1 MRSFRATLFSSAV
14 AAIAISTSTAHAEDR
29 IQTSETYIAHTSGKQ
44 KTADGKFPLET
55 VLSEIHRLFGWSF
68 IFDSRVVA
76 GKKIIP
82 INSPTALPRTLA
94 EQLAEVDLQLKKIS
108 KKTFVITVIP
118 NIDESKIIA
127 LPEKT
132 KPFNDV
138 IIVTS
143 SSAINTSPAV
153 SGKIFELDER
163 YLTYFNAATPDR
175 AIFDL
180 PQTLASITPT
190 NTVLFGALAGVSFL
204 DLRGLGSNRSMVLV
218 NGRPATP
225 TFSSP
230 DDAFGVDLNRFATP
244 FLERVEI
251 QTTPASARYGSG
263 ATVGAVNFVL
273 RSNLTGMEAGAQY
286 GISDFGDREQLSLH
300 FVGGTDLLQN
310 SANLTFGVYI
320 AQSTGLIGSDRP
332 FTNEGF
338 GQSSFTD
345 KGLITGVVLE
355 NGSFAPFPDRESF
368 VPNMDGT
375 VSPFIGSPE
384 QLFNAVSQTALVP
397 ELNRFMSYMSGS
409 TNPSNSLRLYA
420 EVEAGLIATDLRLA
434 PVPVARTRGPDL
446 ETGSAVT
453 IPIAN
458 PTLPQSVLDL
468 VQDNFGGP
476 VQSIVLNRRYVELGP
491 RRDKIN
497 RYYLDLVIGAE
508 LSRNE
513 KERYALSYSFGK
525 TQSDWTVRNRVNG
538 GNLITALQPE
548 LCEATPGCAP
558 VDFFAASGVS
568 SQSQQ
573 FIRTPP
579 INSKYILERHEVS
592 LSANKSLSGIFA
604 DDITLQAGADFEY
617 SLIKTIARSRQDIT
631 LIGTSTAPA
640 TKGSVF
646 KNDFYGNVT
655 LPLLSPTS
663 WVGALEITTD
673 FRLTRSSV
681 YDTFTNLE
689 TRAAWRPSDA
699 VQLSA
704 FRHIGHRAPSVVEMF
719 AVSASNGFP
728 VFDPCGN
735 GPESAS
741 PTIVENCMS
750 DTPLGVGANF
760 TQSNALTNITTFGNP
775 DLAAEEVK
783 FYGASATIKPTDL
796 ITRIPGEMDI
806 TATWLSYKISN
817 QILFSEQGRLFDCY
831 SSVGLSDDSCGIN
844 PLTGNP
850 RIRRDPITQQIISIE
865 QTAINSGAVNWQGL
879 DIEAHYALKPESSVL
894 FDRFWVNVL
903 HTYTDRVTSINQQGD
918 TERRDGLLGFP
929 RHRSLASAGI
939 DRGPISLAFLFNRRG
954 KVLTARTDNPFAKIP
969 AVTYLDTSLRVE
981 LNNNIYVQFG
991 VENLLDRGPPPASFS
1006 FFNGRPTVFYDII
1019 GRRYSFSTR
1028 VSF

>member
-1 MRSFRATLFSSAV
+1 MRSFRTTLFSSAA
-14 AAIAISTSTAHAEDR
+14 AAIAVSPSAVHAEDS
-29 IQTSETYIAHTSGKQ
+29 IQISEASIAGAYTGQ
-44 KTADGKFPLET
+44 NTTDGKIPLET
-55 VLSEIHRLFGWSF
+55 VLSEIHRQFGWSF

-76 GKKIIP
+76 GKAIKP

-94 EQLAEVDLQLKKIS
+94 EKLAEADLRLKKIS
-108 KKTFVITVIP
+108 QKTYVITAIP
-118 NIDESKIIA
+118 IMDESKIIA

-204 DLRGLGSNRSMVLV
+204 DLRGLGSKRSMVLV

-230 DDAFGVDLNRFATP
+230 DDGFGVDLNRFATP

-273 RSNLTGMEAGAQY
+273 RSNLEGAEAGVQY
-286 GISDFGDREQLSLH
+286 GVSDFGDREQLSLH

-320 AQSTGLIGSDRP
+320 AQSTGLIGADRP

-338 GQSSFTD
+338 GLSSFTE
-345 KGLITGVVLE
+345 KGLITGVVLD
-355 NGSFAPFPDRESF
+355 NGSFAPFPDRQSF

-375 VSPFIGSPE
+375 VSPFTGSPE
-384 QLFNAVSQTALVP
+384 QLFSAATQTALVP
-397 ELNRFMSYMSGS
+397 ELNRFMSYISGS
-409 TNPSNSLRLYA
+409 ANPSNSLRLYA
-420 EVEAGLIATDLRLA
+420 EVEAGLIATDLQLA
-434 PVPVARTRGPDL
+434 PVPVSRSRGPDL
-446 ETGSAVT
+446 ETGSAIT

-468 VQDNFGGP
+468 VQDNFGGA
-476 VQSIVLNRRYVELGP
+476 VQSVVLDRRYVELGP

-508 LSRNE
+508 FSRNE

-538 GNLITALQPE
+538 GNLTTALQPD

-558 VDFFAASGVS
+558 VDIFDTSGVS
-568 SQSQQ
+568 SQAQQ

-579 INSKYILERHEVS
+579 ISSKYILERHELS
-592 LSANKSLSGIFA
+592 LSAYKAVSGIFA
-604 DDITLQAGADFEY
+604 NEITLQAGADFEY
-617 SLIKTIARSRQDIT
+617 SLIKTTARSSPDII
-631 LIGTSTAPA
+631 LIGSSNSPA
-640 TKGSVF
+640 AKGDIF
-646 KNDFYGNVT
+646 ENDFYGNIF

-663 WVGALEITTD
+663 WAGALEITTD

-681 YDTFTNLE
+681 YNSFTNLE
-689 TRAAWRPSDA
+689 ARATWRPSDM
-699 VQLSA
+699 VEFSA
-704 FRHIGHRAPSVVEMF
+704 FRHRGHRAPSVVEMF
-719 AVSASNGFP
+719 SVSSSGGFP
-728 VFDPCGN
+728 VFDPCGYD
-735 GPESAS
+735 SVS
-741 PTIVENCMS
+741 SIIDENCMS
-750 DTPLGVGANF
+750 DTPLGVGSGF
-760 TQSNALTNITTFGNP
+760 VQGNALARYTVFGNP
-775 DLAAEEVK
+775 ELLPEEMK
-783 FYGASATIKPTDL
+783 FYGASTTVRPTEL
-796 ITRIPGEMDI
+796 FTLIPGQMDI

-817 QILFSEQGRLFDCY
+817 QILFSEQGLLFDCY
-831 SSVGLSDDSCGIN
+831 SSVGLSDDGCGIN
-844 PLTGNP
+844 PLTGNL
-850 RIRRDPITQQIISIE
+850 RIIRDPTTRQITAVE
-865 QTAINSGAVNWQGL
+865 QAAGNFGAMNWQGL
-879 DIEAHYALKPESSVL
+879 DIEAHYVLKPESSIL

-918 TERRDGLLGFP
+918 ATRLDGLLGFP

-954 KVLTARTDNPFAKIP
+954 KVLTGRTDNPFAKIP
-969 AVTYLDTSLRVE
+969 AATYLDTSLRVE
-981 LNNNIYVQFG
+981 LNNYIYVQFG